1 MKVKALLVVLAMLA
15 ATLMVSWQQAPRA
28 VACSCVALTPA
39 EQADMADVVA
49 RGTVVLV
56 ERPAR
61 PTSSLDD
68 ATYTVELTQAWKG
81 DPPGTVEVLTAV
93 DGASCGWEGIEE
105 GMEIILFAQPD
116 GAAWRSNLCSGSGPV
131 TEGITADLTAHLG
144 EPTPVEPSPV
154 EPSPGTPSAG
164 VGLLADPAVAAGLIA
179 ALVAVGVAVWFVRR
193 R

>member
-1 MKVKALLVVLAMLA
+1 MRIKALLVVVAMLA
-15 ATLMVSWQQAPRA
+15 TTLVVSWQQAPRA

-81 DPPGTVEVLTAV
+81 DPPGTVEVLSAV
-93 DGASCGWEGIEE
+93 EGPSCGWEGIDE
-105 GMEIILFAQPD
+105 GMEIILFATSD
-116 GAAWRSNLCSGSGPV
+116 GGAWRSNLCSGSGPV
-131 TEGITADLTAHLG
+131 TEGVAAELTAHLG
-144 EPTPVEPSPV
+144 EASPV
-154 EPSPGTPSAG
+154 EPSPGAPSAG
-164 VGLLADPAVAAGLIA
+164 VNLLANPAVAAGLIA
-179 ALVAVGVAVWFVRR
+179 VLVAVGVAVWFVRR